1 MPLPMV
7 IALSGV
13 KMPTKRVVA
22 AADVERL
29 RLESVSIAVMEPPAT
44 FAVAVGE

>member
-1 MPLPMV
+1 MV
-7 IALSGV
+7 IALFGV

-22 AADVERL
+22 AADVERF
-29 RLESVSIAVMEPPAT
+29 RLESVSTAVIEPPVT